1 MQIKRDKFDTISGI
15 GSPIL
20 YQDRFERESVDSFI
34 MEDSELWENDFNS
47 LLLRIKWLM
56 FGS

>member
-15 GSPIL
+15 GSTIL

>member
-1 MQIKRDKFDTISGI
+1 MQIKRDKFDNISGI

-34 MEDSELWENDFNS
+34 MEDSELRENDFNS
-47 LLLRIKWLM
+47 FLLRIK
-56 FGS
+56 